1 MISEQAVVI
10 RSDQNWVEIQPQR
23 ESICGHCELNKG
35 CGTGALAKL
44 LVNRSR
50 PIRLPNN
57 EQGLNPGDQLTIGL
71 EERGLMLA
79 SLLVY
84 GLPLVGMLVA
94 ALVVDRFFGGDELV
108 IIATAVVGFIGAY
121 KATNAIANSYLASA
135 MTPKILTVVVNPVVD
150 SRS

>member
-44 LVNRSR
+44 LANRSR
-50 PIRLPNN
+50 PIRLNN
-57 EQGLNPGDQLTIGL
+57 EQGLSPGDRVTIGL

-84 GLPLVGMLVA
+84 GLPLIGMMAA
-94 ALVVDRFFGGDELV
+94 ALVVDLFFGGNELLM
-108 IIATAVVGFIGAY
+108 IAAAAAGFIGAY
-121 KATNAIANSYLASA
+121 KATDAIANSYLASA
-135 MTPKILTVVVNPVVD
+135 MTPKILTVIVNPD
-150 SRS
+150 NESRS